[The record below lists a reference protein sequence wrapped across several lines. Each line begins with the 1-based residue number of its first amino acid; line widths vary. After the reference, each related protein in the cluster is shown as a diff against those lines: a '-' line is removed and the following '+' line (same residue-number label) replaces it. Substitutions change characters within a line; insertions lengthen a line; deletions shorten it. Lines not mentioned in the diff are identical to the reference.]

1 VLGTLGLFSALFVK
15 PASAG
20 DPTSLRWL
28 ISLRFPG
35 VDWVSTDELAQW
47 LEVAAAGEE
56 GAEGEGG
63 SGAAADEASVVL
75 LDVRTQDEFE
85 TSQIAGATRVDPDAE
100 ASPLDGTAPDRRIVV
115 YCSVGYRSG
124 AMARRLSKAGFT
136 RVYNLEGGI
145 FQWANEGRAIYRGRE
160 SVRVVHP
167 YSESW
172 SGYLDEPL
180 RAAQSDEADAR
191 PTGDD

>member
-1 VLGTLGLFSALFVK
+1 MLGTLGLLSALFVE

-56 GAEGEGG
+56 GAEGEAD
-63 SGAAADEASVVL
+63 SSAAADEASVVL
-75 LDVRTQDEFE
+75 LDVRTQDEYK
-85 TSQIAGATRVDPDAE
+85 TSQIAGAMRVDPDGE
-100 ASPLDGTAPDRRIVV
+100 APALGGTAPDRRIVV

-145 FQWANEGRAIYRGRE
+145 FQWANEGRAVYRGAER
-160 SVRVVHP
+160 VGVVHP
-167 YSESW
+167 YSKSW

-180 RAAQSDEADAR
+180 RAARSDEADAH